1 MLQLNTLQSVV
12 KKRKRIGRGGSRGGT
27 AGRGHKGQKARSGAH
42 IGSVFEGG
50 QMPLSRRLPKRGF
63 NNANFRKEYVIVDLD
78 TLEKAFDQ
86 NAQVTP
92 EILIERGLI
101 SSPKSKEK
109 IRVKVLGDGKLSKKL
124 NVSAHGFSK
133 SAEQAIK
140 DRGGEIIIVQS
151 QDML

>member
-1 MLQLNTLQSVV
+1 MLELDMKAVKCLYIVVYQSVV
-12 KKRKRIGRGGSRGGT
+12 
-27 AGRGHKGQKARSGAH
+27 
-42 IGSVFEGG
+42 
-50 QMPLSRRLPKRGF
+50 L
-63 NNANFRKEYVIVDLD
+63 NNAKFRKEYVIVDLD

-140 DRGGEIIIVQS
+140 DRGGEIIVQS